1 MLAWPAARIGSG
13 RNELE
18 RSERMRLAWLFDVD
32 GTLIRSYGTAREA
45 FSEAARHVLGV
56 EDPLDDFA
64 FAGGLD
70 PLLLRSVGERHGRTL
85 DPQETARFWEVVAA
99 RTQAGLEAGRAR
111 VLPGIRE
118 LLAEIAKE
126 PEWIPGLLT
135 GNGPDMARLKLGH
148 FGLLDAFAFA
158 AFGDEAEDRDALACL
173 AVERVRERWQ
183 VPADR
188 CIVVGDTER
197 DVRCARAAGA
207 RSIAVMTGTRTR
219 DDLVPAG
226 PDLLLEDLADT
237 ERILRWARAI
247 ADGADD

>member
-1 MLAWPAARIGSG
+1 
-13 RNELE
+13 
-18 RSERMRLAWLFDVD
+18 MRLVWLFDVD

-56 EDPLDDFA
+56 EDPLQDFV

-70 PLLLRSVGERHGRTL
+70 PLILRSVVERHGRTHL
-85 DPQETARFWEVVAA
+85 DPEETARFWEVVRV

-111 VLPGIRE
+111 VLPGVRE

-126 PEWIPGLLT
+126 PEWIAGLLT
-135 GNGPDMARLKLGH
+135 GNGSDMARLKLGH
-148 FGLLDAFAFA
+148 FGLLDPFAFG

-173 AVERVRERWQ
+173 AVERVKERWQ
-183 VPADR
+183 VPAER
-188 CIVVGDTER
+188 CIVVGDTEK

-207 RSIAVMTGTRTR
+207 RSIAVTTGTRTR
-219 DDLVPAG
+219 EDLAPAV

-237 ERILRWARAI
+237 ERVLRWARAI
-247 ADGADD
+247 AAGADD